1 MKRTVLTVAAVV
13 VLAAVVGAGALFVGG
28 PSGSGDVPGPIGGDG
43 DATTTTT
50 TTVADDA
57 DDSSGDDS
65 SSSDGG
71 GGSDETTTDS
81 SAPYRFAIVNVEEC
95 GDTCRDVTA
104 TLTNTG
110 QETRQNVR
118 VTTEVY
124 ADGDLLWTGNE
135 TVGTLE
141 PDEAHTSTKRV
152 KLSYW
157 DGIKIKNNDGYVTIV
172 TVVRSDTGTVRFEER
187 RKVA

>member
-1 MKRTVLTVAAVV
+1 MKRTVLAVAAVV
-13 VLAAVVGAGALFVGG
+13 VLAAAVGAGALFVGG
-28 PSGSGDVPGPIGGDG
+28 SSGSGDVPGPIGSDG

-50 TTVADDA
+50 TSVADDSG
-57 DDSSGDDS
+57 DSSGDDS
-65 SSSDGG
+65 SGGDGG
-71 GGSDETTTDS
+71 SSSDETTTDS
-81 SAPYRFAIVNVEEC
+81 SAPYRFAIVNVEKC

-141 PDEAHTSTKRV
+141 PDESHTSTKRV

-172 TVVRSDTGTVRFEER
+172 TVVRSDSGTVRFEER

>member
-1 MKRTVLTVAAVV
+1 VLAVATIV
-13 VLAAVVGAGALFVGG
+13 VLAAVGAGALFVGG
-28 PSGSGDVPGPIGGDG
+28 PSGSGDAPGPIGGDG
-43 DATTTTT
+43 DGTTATTTA
-50 TTVADDA
+50 ADGS

-65 SSSDGG
+65 SGSDGG
-71 GGSDETTTDS
+71 SSAETTTDS
-81 SAPYRFAIVNVEEC
+81 TSTPYRFEIVNIEEC

-124 ADGDLLWTGNE
+124 ADDDLLWTGNE

-141 PDEAHTSTKRV
+141 PDESHTSTKRV

-157 DGIKIKNNDGYVTIV
+157 DGVKIKNNDGYVTIV
-172 TVVRSDTGTVRFEER
+172 TIIHSDSGTVRFEER

>member
-1 MKRTVLTVAAVV
+1 MKRTVLAAAAVV
-13 VLAAVVGAGALFVGG
+13 VLAAAVGASALFVGG
-28 PSGSGDVPGPIGGDG
+28 PSDSGDAPGPIGGGGDG
-43 DATTTTT
+43 TTTA
-50 TTVADDA
+50 ADGS

-65 SSSDGG
+65 SGSDGDG
-71 GGSDETTTDS
+71 SSDETTDS
-81 SAPYRFAIVNVEEC
+81 TSTPYRFDIVNIEKC

-104 TLTNTG
+104 TLANTG

-124 ADGDLLWTGNE
+124 ADDDLLWTGNE

-141 PDEAHTSTKRV
+141 PEESHTSTKRV

-172 TVVRSDTGTVRFEER
+172 TVVRSDSGTVRFEER